1 MLPLDSFY
9 LRDYASWKLE
19 HHTFLEGIRNCKEVY
34 ERIEPIYI
42 VLNHLYGKA
51 TNNEEF
57 DDDLETIFRFGFEHL
72 NNHVA
77 VLKIY
82 YDTLFQGNI
91 EEMRKYGEPLAYLMY
106 IYELRIDLE
115 QHGFDSNLKELNDIE
130 NLIENSIMERRDEIH
145 QLRVKL
151 NEALKKVF
159 SQIDYEYSSIT
170 DIYVE
175 IAENLDIY
183 LYEEDDFLIGKDI

>member
-1 MLPLDSFY
+1 
-9 LRDYASWKLE
+9 
-19 HHTFLEGIRNCKEVY
+19 
-34 ERIEPIYI
+34 
-42 VLNHLYGKA
+42 
-51 TNNEEF
+51 
-57 DDDLETIFRFGFEHL
+57 
-72 NNHVA
+72 
-77 VLKIY
+77 
-82 YDTLFQGNI
+82 
-91 EEMRKYGEPLAYLMY
+91 MY